1 MDRLFTRI
9 TIAVGALALV
19 AAVGCSS
26 SSSSS
31 SSSAGGSDTG
41 GVSAT
46 VKDFSIDLASS
57 SAAAGSVTFNISN
70 EGPSAHEFVIL
81 KTDDAPDALPVKD
94 NEVEEDKLDLIDEAE
109 DIAASTTAPLTTD
122 LEAGSYVI
130 ICNLPTHYEQGM
142 HAAFTVS

>member
-1 MDRLFTRI
+1 MDRLFKRLTI
-9 TIAVGALALV
+9 TT
-19 AAVGCSS
+19 AAVALLGAVAC

-31 SSSAGGSDTG
+31 SSSAGSSDTG

-46 VKDFSIDLASS
+46 EKDFSIDLASS
-57 SAAAGSVTFNISN
+57 SAPAGSVTFNISN
-70 EGPSAHEFVIL
+70 EGPSAHEFVIV

-94 NEVEEDKLDLIDEAE
+94 NTVEEDKVDVVDEAE
-109 DIAASTTAPLTTD
+109 DIAPSTTATLTTD

-130 ICNLPTHYEQGM
+130 ICNIPTHYGLGM

>member
-1 MDRLFTRI
+1 MDRLFKRLSVVPA
-9 TIAVGALALV
+9 AVALLG
-19 AAVGCSS
+19 AVGCSS

-31 SSSAGGSDTG
+31 SAGSSDTG

-46 VKDFSIDLASS
+46 EKDFSIDLATS
-57 SAAAGSVTFNISN
+57 SAPAGSVTFNISN
-70 EGPSAHEFVIL
+70 EGPSAHEFVIV

-94 NEVEEDKLDLIDEAE
+94 NTVEEDKVDVVDEAE
-109 DIAASTTAPLTTD
+109 DIAPSTTATLTTD

-130 ICNLPTHYEQGM
+130 ICNIPTHYGLGM

>member
-1 MDRLFTRI
+1 MDRLFKRLSVVTA
-9 TIAVGALALV
+9 AVALLG
-19 AAVGCSS
+19 AVGCSS

-31 SSSAGGSDTG
+31 SAGSSDTG

-46 VKDFSIDLASS
+46 EKDFSIDLATS
-57 SAAAGSVTFNISN
+57 SAPAGSVTFNISN
-70 EGPSAHEFVIL
+70 EGPSAHEFVIV

-94 NEVEEDKLDLIDEAE
+94 NTVEEDKVDVVDEAE
-109 DIAASTTAPLTTD
+109 DIAPSTTATLTTD

-130 ICNLPTHYEQGM
+130 ICNIPTHYGLGM

>member
-1 MDRLFTRI
+1 MDRLFKRL
-9 TIAVGALALV
+9 TIVT
-19 AAVGCSS
+19 AAVALLGAVACSS

-31 SSSAGGSDTG
+31 ASGSDTG

-46 VKDFSIDLASS
+46 EKDFSIDLATS
-57 SAAAGSVTFNISN
+57 SAPAGSVTFNISN
-70 EGPSAHEFVIL
+70 QGPSAHEFVII

-94 NEVEEDKLDLIDEAE
+94 NTVEEDKIDVVDEAE
-109 DIAASTTAPLTTD
+109 DIAPSTTATLTTD

-130 ICNLPTHYEQGM
+130 ICNIPAHYEQGM

>member
-1 MDRLFTRI
+1 MDQLFKRL
-9 TIAVGALALV
+9 TIVT
-19 AAVGCSS
+19 AAVALLGAVACSS

-31 SSSAGGSDTG
+31 SGSGSDTG

-46 VKDFSIDLASS
+46 EADFSINLATS
-57 SAAAGSVTFNISN
+57 SAPAGSVTFNITN
-70 EGPSAHEFVIL
+70 QGPNAHEFVIL

-94 NEVEEDKLDLIDEAE
+94 NEVEEDKVDLIDEAE
-109 DIAASTTAPLTTD
+109 DIAPSTTATLTTD

-142 HAAFTVS
+142 HAAFTVT

>member
-1 MDRLFTRI
+1 MDRLFKRL
-9 TIAVGALALV
+9 TILT
-19 AAVGCSS
+19 AAVALLGAVACSS
-26 SSSSS
+26 SSSSTA
-31 SSSAGGSDTG
+31 SSAGGSDTG

-46 VKDFSIDLASS
+46 EKDFSIDLATS
-57 SAAAGSVTFNISN
+57 SAPAGSVTFNISN

-94 NEVEEDKLDLIDEAE
+94 NTVEEDKVDVVDEAE
-109 DIAASTTAPLTTD
+109 DIAPSTTATLTTD

-130 ICNLPTHYEQGM
+130 ICNIPAHYEQGM

>member
-1 MDRLFTRI
+1 MDQLFKRL
-9 TIAVGALALV
+9 TILT
-19 AAVGCSS
+19 AAVALLGAVACSS

-31 SSSAGGSDTG
+31 SGSGSDTG

-57 SAAAGSVTFNISN
+57 SAPAGSVTFNISN

-94 NEVEEDKLDLIDEAE
+94 NEVEEDKVDLIDEAE
-109 DIAASTTAPLTTD
+109 DIAPSTTATLTTD

-142 HAAFTVS
+142 HAALTVS